1 MEGMPSA
8 SPPWSLNIPSDFRLI
23 AFARHFVESFC
34 HFAGFDRQSTEAV
47 VLATHEAI
55 NNVIRHAH
63 RGEVSARLQIECQTV
78 PEGLEIQLLDEG
90 EPFDVSTVPHLNPG
104 ELRIGGRGV
113 FLMRTLMDELSCEP
127 RGERGNALRMVKR
140 CQRNAAAR
148 AEY

>member
-1 MEGMPSA
+1 MA
-8 SPPWSLNIPSDFRLI
+8 SDYPPWSLTIPSDLRLI
-23 AFARHFVESFC
+23 ALARYFVESFC
-34 HFAGFDRQSTEAV
+34 HFAGFDRHSTEAV

-63 RGEVSARLQIECQTV
+63 HGQVSARLQIECQTV